1 MFEGLSVA
9 MVTPFRGG
17 AVDRESTER
26 LVEHMI
32 TGGVH
37 GLVVSGSTGEA
48 ATCSLEERRELWRF
62 VKERARGRV
71 WVVAGTGT
79 NNTAESIAN
88 TRIAEELGLD
98 GAMVVTPYYNKPTPK
113 GQAAHFAAVAKSTRL
128 PLILY
133 NVPGRTATNTVP
145 ETLAM
150 VQDLP
155 NVKAEHQRPI
165 GKHLGHRARQDEAQG
180 QQRHYDKDAEHQQR
194 MGENVVAERPA
205 VGKQAKAEASQSH
218 HAEPPHPRAR
228 LTAVLPAARGRALAH
243 IFTPFSVKYF
253 TAPGCHG
260 IGESFFT
267 WLSSAMALASPC
279 TAIRSSRC
287 SMKVLTMS

>member
-17 AVDRESTER
+17 QVDREATER
-26 LVEHMI
+26 LVEHMVA
-32 TGGVH
+32 GGVQ

-62 VKERARGRV
+62 VRERARGRA

-133 NVPGRTATNTVP
+133 NVPGRTATNTMP
-145 ETLAM
+145 ETFAALN
-150 VQDLP
+150 DLS
-155 NVKAEHQRPI
+155 
-165 GKHLGHRARQDEAQG
+165 
-180 QQRHYDKDAEHQQR
+180 
-194 MGENVVAERPA
+194 NVVAI
-205 VGKQAKAEASQSH
+205 KEASGSVDQAS
-218 HAEPPHPRAR
+218 AVRAR
-228 LTAVLPAARGRALAH
+228 CRATL
-243 IFTPFSVKYF
+243 
-253 TAPGCHG
+253 
-260 IGESFFT
+260 
-267 WLSSAMALASPC
+267 LSGDD
-279 TAIRSSRC
+279 
-287 SMKVLTMS
+287 